1 MDRVMA
7 DIKRDTD
14 IAREAARAARVPR
27 AAAVNGVGTGPGM
40 ASASATTA
48 SSVSVGGVAS
58 RKKKELAAL
67 NGKLLG
73 TVSAGM
79 GADAPG
85 GKPAKESLAL
95 PQAVINE
102 GVRVTRECLEMV
114 CEIE

>member
-14 IAREAARAARVPR
+14 IAREAARATRTAGVNGVGARSGMASTAAIAAIGISV
-27 AAAVNGVGTGPGM
+27 AEKKKGLAAVNGKV
-40 ASASATTA
+40 
-48 SSVSVGGVAS
+48 
-58 RKKKELAAL
+58 
-67 NGKLLG
+67 LG
-73 TVSAGM
+73 TVSAGT
-79 GADAPG
+79 GADASG
-85 GKPAKESLAL
+85 GKPVKESLAL